1 MVHQPHMACEY
12 DDLSIIAL
20 KYGQTLF
27 TKIILLQICYFNG
40 RCHSCTKKRVATLVL
55 RYVGDKTS
63 KPALPLVASNE
74 ACQNTK
80 IAFLAVENSTELL

>member
-1 MVHQPHMACEY
+1 M
-12 DDLSIIAL
+12 D
-20 KYGQTLF
+20 
-27 TKIILLQICYFNG
+27 
-40 RCHSCTKKRVATLVL
+40 VATLVL
-55 RYVGDKTS
+55 GYVGDKTS

>member
-1 MVHQPHMACEY
+1 MDV
-12 DDLSIIAL
+12 D
-20 KYGQTLF
+20 T
-27 TKIILLQICYFNG
+27 
-40 RCHSCTKKRVATLVL
+40 RVP

>member
-1 MVHQPHMACEY
+1 M
-12 DDLSIIAL
+12 D
-20 KYGQTLF
+20 
-27 TKIILLQICYFNG
+27 
-40 RCHSCTKKRVATLVL
+40 VATLVL

-63 KPALPLVASNE
+63 KPAALPLVASNE